1 MMDVRQGWRGQL
13 GTAERSEDLTSLEG
27 LGQDGFRQWYRY
39 QTLGVAQVSE
49 DAREVP
55 LADFIGALRDQ
66 LREAQRDAD
75 PGLPIEIGSVT
86 VEFTVL
92 TRKEGEGKAGVRFWV
107 VEAGVSGK
115 GTAESTQKVS
125 MELFPL
131 SPAGGRARIRDIEPT
146 PPGAS
151 R

>member
-1 MMDVRQGWRGQL
+1 M
-13 GTAERSEDLTSLEG
+13 
-27 LGQDGFRQWYRY
+27 
-39 QTLGVAQVSE
+39 SE

-66 LREAQRDAD
+66 LREAQQDTD
-75 PGLPIEIGSVT
+75 PSLPIEVGRVT
-86 VEFTVL
+86 VEFTVM

-125 MELFPL
+125 MELYPR
-131 SPAGGRARIRDIEPT
+131 SPAGGRARIRDIEP
-146 PPGAS
+146 PSPGIN